1 MRILGVEG
9 FSIAKR
15 VGNLAANAS
24 GVRSRCVLV
33 VDCVGLVARSVAP
46 RRVEGSSGGSSGGS
60 SITPA
65 SLAESIILSPS
76 LSKSSRVFFSSL
88 LFSSSFCR

>member
-1 MRILGVEG
+1 MRILGVGG

-15 VGNLAANAS
+15 VGNLAANTS

-46 RRVEGSSGGSSGGS
+46 RGFDDSSGGSSGS
-60 SITPA
+60 SWITPV
-65 SLAESIILSPS
+65 SLAESIMLSPS
-76 LSKSSRVFFSSL
+76 L
-88 LFSSSFCR
+88 